1 MPEYM
6 SDNIRTEIINGV
18 LHYCD
23 TVEEKISPSDRFK
36 LWLSPHPQDIDSCF
50 DVIDVIDVIDA
61 YFTNFDGNQ
70 DELDT
75 AAKLF
80 AAARGFRS
88 ERTTK

>member
-1 MPEYM
+1 M
-6 SDNIRTEIINGV
+6 SDNMRPEIINGV

-50 DVIDVIDVIDA
+50 DVIDA

-80 AAARGFRS
+80 AATRGFRS
-88 ERTTK
+88 GRTAK